1 MKNFVYSIAQTE
13 PPNKRFFFCNLLP
26 MIILL
31 SGILFLASFF
41 VSVGYQQTLPVVLRK
56 VKASDSHM
64 HVDMHLPDQPDK
76 CQPRCKPLGS
86 EPLPKG
92 IVSET
97 SNLDME
103 PSLGSHEMK
112 HIKKASK
119 SLLAIPV
126 GIKQKDVVNDIVSKF
141 PSTQFVVMLFH
152 YDGEVDKWRD
162 LKWSDG
168 ALHVSAINQ
177 TKWWFAKRFL
187 HPDIVAEY
195 DYIFLF
201 DEDLGVANFHPLR
214 YLSIVKREGLEI
226 SQPALDLKSQI
237 HHRITARSK
246 KGDVHRRMYKFNGGG
261 RCYKNSTA
269 PPCTGWVEMMAPVFS
284 RAAWKCVW
292 HLIQNDLIYA
302 WGLDYKLGYC
312 SQGDRTINVGVVD
325 SEYVFHKGIPTLGGH
340 DEKVPA
346 GSAAS
351 KENDRIKVRQR
362 SYAEQILF
370 NKRWKKAMKEDE
382 CWVDPYPE
390 PNKA

>member
-246 KGDVHRRMYKFNGGG
+246 KGDVHR
-261 RCYKNSTA
+261 
-269 PPCTGWVEMMAPVFS
+269 WVEMMAPVFS